1 MAVSEN
7 GVYLCKASFNG
18 KFKGSINCLVLCILP
33 GNWVYLWKIG
43 LPWKFMIHRWLW
55 GYLCKERMM
64 TGCTSC
70 HGFNTR
76 MLPWLQLEFGSE
88 RRNLGTFESSRTN
101 SIHLYGWIILEKS
114 HCDVIMKY
122 YIHRRWLVGATI
134 PNWAYLRLV
143 NNCNLSTCMGRVQ
156 QEPALPVDGRG
167 SFVWTMH
174 DHCLGFNSGGISI
187 TVNPHQLSSKTN
199 PQSWSQTSFCTIWQ
213 ISLNCVGQNLGFF

>member
-1 MAVSEN
+1 MYTTWQL
-7 GVYLCKASFNG
+7 G
-18 KFKGSINCLVLCILP
+18 I
-33 GNWVYLWKIG
+33 LWKIG
-43 LPWKFMIHRWLW
+43 LTWKFMIHRWLW

-156 QEPALPVDGRG
+156 QEPAP
-167 SFVWTMH
+167 SSWWTWKFRLNH
-174 DHCLGFNSGGISI
+174 AWPLFRVLTLVGF
-187 TVNPHQLSSKTN
+187 
-199 PQSWSQTSFCTIWQ
+199 QSQWIH
-213 ISLNCVGQNLGFF
+213 IN

>member
-1 MAVSEN
+1 MASRFLCHFRGILCKKNHGGPQKWSIYSRKWNTCKQGKTTCSYGVSCPQPCASQSQLPWLWRLHTLDPIIPSQQMAVSEN
-7 GVYLCKASFNG
+7 GVYLCKVSFNG

-43 LPWKFMIHRWLW
+43 LTWKFMIHRWLW
-55 GYLCKERMM
+55 GYLCKESMM

-114 HCDVIMKY
+114 HCDVILK
-122 YIHRRWLVGATI
+122 
-134 PNWAYLRLV
+134 
-143 NNCNLSTCMGRVQ
+143 
-156 QEPALPVDGRG
+156 
-167 SFVWTMH
+167 
-174 DHCLGFNSGGISI
+174 
-187 TVNPHQLSSKTN
+187 
-199 PQSWSQTSFCTIWQ
+199 
-213 ISLNCVGQNLGFF
+213 